1 MLNMR
6 TRNYL
11 CILLL
16 GSTSF
21 AHAAD
26 HVIFFC
32 TNAQGKQVRVTEQD
46 GKFRYQF
53 GKPKRAELVFE
64 NDRQEAIGRSPR
76 WGGIGRDLWTNLVL
90 QNGDY
95 QYALFSSM
103 DRLSPRHET
112 VYGVTVHR
120 LVNGE
125 EQYVTQ
131 VKCSK
136 KRKIVVNFPEELMF

>member
-1 MLNMR
+1 MKK
-6 TRNYL
+6 YL
-11 CILLL
+11 IAFVLAIAPF
-16 GSTSF
+16 T
-21 AHAAD
+21 HAAD

-32 TNAQGKQVRVTEQD
+32 TNAQGKQVRVTEQG

-64 NDRQEAIGRSPR
+64 NDRQEAIDRSPR

-125 EQYVTQ
+125 EQYVAQ

-136 KRKIVVNFPEELMF
+136 KRKIVVDFPEELMF

>member
-1 MLNMR
+1 MKKVKK
-6 TRNYL
+6 YL
-11 CILLL
+11 IAFLL
-16 GSTSF
+16 TMAPF
-21 AHAAD
+21 AHAVD
-26 HVIFFC
+26 HLVFFC
-32 TNAQGKQVRVTEQD
+32 TNAQGKQVRVTEQG

-64 NDRQEAIGRSPR
+64 NDRQEAIDRSPR

>member
-1 MLNMR
+1 MKTKNYVFMMLMV
-6 TRNYL
+6 L
-11 CILLL
+11 VP
-16 GSTSF
+16 F

-32 TNAQGKQVRVTEQD
+32 TNAQGKQVRVTEQG

-53 GKPKRAELVFE
+53 GKPKRVELVFE
-64 NDRQEAIGRSPR
+64 NDRQEAIDRSPR

-103 DRLSPRHET
+103 DRLSLLHET

-136 KRKIVVNFPEELMF
+136 KRKIVVNFPEELVF

>member
-1 MLNMR
+1 M
-6 TRNYL
+6 
-11 CILLL
+11 
-16 GSTSF
+16 
-21 AHAAD
+21 
-26 HVIFFC
+26 
-32 TNAQGKQVRVTEQD
+32 RVTEQD

-64 NDRQEAIGRSPR
+64 NDRQEAIDRLPR

-120 LVNGE
+120 LVNGKK
-125 EQYVTQ
+125 QYVIQ

-136 KRKIVVNFPEELMF
+136 KAQNCSQFSGRIDVLIAKYVGLSHTKRPSEKSFSDGLCFISH